1 MKKITCWILSL
12 SMVLILC
19 GCSTNTNSTAQPSS
33 ASDQG
38 SSAPPTAGDTWPTK
52 DITVI
57 IGWAAGG
64 GNDLTVR
71 AVFQPYVED
80 ILNTNVVVTY
90 KEGAGGDIAYTELL
104 KNTKADGYTLAA
116 CAIPGFL
123 TSPLTK
129 DNISFKLEDAQPIAN
144 LGSDPNVFVVE
155 ASSPFDS
162 LADVVAYAEQNP
174 GKMTVAIGN
183 LNADDDLALTTFTNM
198 AGISVNKIVYEGG
211 ASDRIV
217 AQMGGHIQMSVLNA
231 SEVASYLEAG
241 EIKVLGVMSEE
252 RVEFISSVPTFQESG
267 YNIVHGASRGV
278 IAPAGVDEEIVKK
291 LSDAIGEAM
300 QDPACIEVL
309 ENMNLIADYMDYNT
323 YSEYL
328 QEKYETYKVIIEQN
342 NG

>member
-1 MKKITCWILSL
+1 MKRITSWILSL
-12 SMVLILC
+12 SMVVILC
-19 GCSTNTNSTAQPSS
+19 GCDSNKTSTPPPSTSPNASSVSS
-33 ASDQG
+33 AAD
-38 SSAPPTAGDTWPTK
+38 DTWPAK
-52 DITVI
+52 DITII

-80 ILNTNVVVTY
+80 ILHTDVVVTY
-90 KEGAGGDIAYTELL
+90 KEGSGGDIAYNELL

-129 DNISFKLEDAQPIAN
+129 DSITFRLEDAQPIAN

-155 ASSPFDS
+155 AGSPFDS
-162 LADVVAYAEQNP
+162 LADVVDYAEQNP

-183 LNADDDLALTTFTNM
+183 LNADDDLALTTFTNL

-241 EIKVLGVMSEE
+241 EVKVLGVMSEE
-252 RVEFISSVPTFQESG
+252 RVEFIPSVPTFKESG
-267 YNIVHGASRGV
+267 YDIVHGASRGV

-300 QDPACIEVL
+300 QDPGCIEVL
-309 ENMNLIADYMDYNT
+309 ENMNLIADYMDHNT

-328 QEKYETYKVIIEQN
+328 NEKYETYKVIIEQN
-342 NG
+342 ND